1 MYLKNQITTMFSKIT
16 SNIKVSVVPEYDSK
30 NSYPSE
36 NRYVFKYNIVIEN
49 SSDFPVKIMK
59 RKWLI
64 FDVGFGFTEVV
75 GDGVIGLT
83 PELQSGETFTYFS
96 NVMLRSG
103 VGNMSGKYLVRNL
116 DTEEN
121 FEIDIPKFNLL
132 SEILKN

>member
-1 MYLKNQITTMFSKIT
+1 MFSKIT
-16 SNIKVSVVPEYDSK
+16 SNIKVSVDPEYDSK

-49 SSDFPVKIMK
+49 DGDFPIKVLK

-83 PELQSGETFTYFS
+83 PDVEIGDNFAYFS

-103 VGNMSGKYLVRNL
+103 VGNMSGKYLVENS
-116 DTEEN
+116 DTIEQ

-132 SEILKN
+132 SQVLSN

>member
-1 MYLKNQITTMFSKIT
+1 MFKLNEMFSKIT
-16 SNIKVSVVPEYDSK
+16 SNIKVSVDPEYDSM

-49 SSDFPVKIMK
+49 DGDFPIKVLK

-64 FDVGFGFTEVV
+64 FDVGFGFTEVI

-83 PELQSGETFTYFS
+83 PDVEIGDNFAYFS

-103 VGNMSGKYLVRNL
+103 VGNMSGKYLVENL
-116 DTEEN
+116 YTKEQ
-121 FEIDIPKFNLL
+121 FEIDIPKFNLVSEVL
-132 SEILKN
+132 SN

>member
-1 MYLKNQITTMFSKIT
+1 MFSKIT
-16 SNIKVSVVPEYDSK
+16 SNIKVSVDPEYDSM

-49 SSDFPVKIMK
+49 DGDFPIKVLK

-83 PELQSGETFTYFS
+83 PDVEIGDNFAYFS

-103 VGNMSGKYLVRNL
+103 VGNMSGKYLVENL
-116 DTEEN
+116 YTKEQ
-121 FEIDIPKFNLL
+121 FEIDIPKFNLVSEVL
-132 SEILKN
+132 SN

>member
-1 MYLKNQITTMFSKIT
+1 MFSKIT
-16 SNIKVSVVPEYDSK
+16 SNIKVSVTPEYDSK

-36 NRYVFKYNIVIEN
+36 NRFVFKYNIVIEN
-49 SSDFPVKIMK
+49 GADFPIKILK

-83 PELQSGETFTYFS
+83 PDIQPRDQFAYFS

-103 VGNMSGKYLVRNL
+103 VGNMSGKYLVRNEN
-116 DTEEN
+116 THEN
-121 FEIDIPKFNLL
+121 FEINIPKFNLL
-132 SEILKN
+132 SAILVN

>member
-1 MYLKNQITTMFSKIT
+1 MFSKIT
-16 SNIKVSVVPEYDSK
+16 SNIVVSVVPEYDIK

-49 SSDFPVKIMK
+49 KGNFAIKILK

-83 PELQSGETFTYFS
+83 PDIKPNDNFAYFS

-103 VGNMSGKYLVRNL
+103 VGNMSGKYLV
-116 DTEEN
+116 EN
-121 FEIDIPKFNLL
+121 SETKEHFEIDIPKFHLL
-132 SEILKN
+132 SEVLSN

>member
-1 MYLKNQITTMFSKIT
+1 MMFSKMT
-16 SNIKVSVVPEYDSK
+16 SNIKVSVIPEYHSK

-36 NRYVFKYNIVIEN
+36 NRYVFKYNITIEN
-49 SSDFPVKIMK
+49 DGGFPIKVLK

-64 FDVGFGFTEVV
+64 FDVGFGYTEII

-83 PELQSGETFTYFS
+83 PEIGTSENFAYFS

-103 VGNMSGKYLVRNL
+103 VGNMSGKYLVKNME
-116 DTEEN
+116 TQET

-132 SEILKN
+132 SEVLSN

>member
-1 MYLKNQITTMFSKIT
+1 MFSKIT
-16 SNIKVSVVPEYDSK
+16 SNIKVSVDPEYDSK

-49 SSDFPVKIMK
+49 DGDFPIKVLK

-83 PELQSGETFTYFS
+83 PDVEIGDNFAYFS
-96 NVMLRSG
+96 NVMLHSG
-103 VGNMSGKYLVRNL
+103 VGNMSGKYLV
-116 DTEEN
+116 EN
-121 FEIDIPKFNLL
+121 SNTKEQFEIDIPKFNLL
-132 SEILKN
+132 SEVLSN

>member
-1 MYLKNQITTMFSKIT
+1 MFSKIT
-16 SNIKVSVVPEYDSK
+16 SNIKVSVDPEYDSK

-49 SSDFPVKIMK
+49 DGDFPIKVLK

-64 FDVGFGFTEVV
+64 FDVGFGFTEVI

-83 PELQSGETFTYFS
+83 PDVEIGDNFAYFS

-103 VGNMSGKYLVRNL
+103 VGNMSGKYLVENS
-116 DTEEN
+116 DTKEQ
-121 FEIDIPKFNLL
+121 FEIDIPKFSLL
-132 SEILKN
+132 SEVLSN